1 MVQTTTGLERFV
13 EDTRKEFKLDDIYSP
28 YLMQQGFHASI
39 KPFNLMGGAAGPGK
53 TLALIMEHMMTCNE
67 FSDPVEAVQVHTLL
81 LRRTFPKLESTVITR
96 FREKVPKEL
105 YRDYNESK
113 HIVTWPNGAETRF
126 GSMQHEHN
134 AWDYQGQWLRID
146 YDELT
151 EFTFTQWQATSA
163 WNRCPVSPHTKKGGA
178 TNPIGIGADWVEHL
192 FILGKPCAEMDEH
205 QKREYLRGVVKG
217 PDGKTRHKDYGYF
230 PGTYLDNPIYAN
242 DTTYVANL
250 DSYTHGVSQALK
262 LGIWGLTG
270 GFFAGAWDE
279 AENVY
284 DDEDPDDP
292 TYFQPQSWHTVWMGG
307 DWGFEHQAAIYW
319 MCIDEH
325 GIVRIFKEF
334 VTKHEAPKML
344 AESIVR
350 ENDGRKVQ
358 TFHFSHDA
366 FGDRT
371 TATHGMS
378 GQPVAMQMLPVLR
391 QAGIPAPIRSTR
403 DKPGREMLLYDMLR
417 QRVTIPGKFV
427 YDENSGLEIPVKV
440 AKLQIAK
447 SCKYLIKEIGRA
459 PRDEKKKEQI
469 AEYLGDDPLQGASY
483 GLYGRF
489 GRPAQKPQELQIN
502 ERLAQ
507 IEDPTNRHL
516 EHLRMLERFRQKGKP
531 DYRGGDY
538 RAALEEE

>member
-1 MVQTTTGLERFV
+1 MVQAQSGVERYV
-13 EDTRKEFKLDDIYSP
+13 EDQYRQFNLDEIYSP
-28 YLMQQGFHASI
+28 YEMQQRFHASP

-67 FSDPVEAVQVHTLL
+67 FSDPAEAAQVHTLL
-81 LRRTFPKLESTVITR
+81 LRRTYPKLESTVITR

-113 HIVTWPNGAETRF
+113 HIVTWLNGAETRF

-178 TNPIGIGADWVEHL
+178 TNPIGIGADFVEHL
-192 FILGKPCAEMDEH
+192 FILKKPCAEMDEH
-205 QKREYLRGVVKG
+205 QKRQYN
-217 PDGKTRHKDYGYF
+217 PDDYAYF

-242 DTTYVANL
+242 DPTYIANL
-250 DSYTHGVSQALK
+250 DSYTLGVSKALK

-284 DDEDPDDP
+284 DDENPDDP
-292 TYFQPQSWHTVWMGG
+292 TYFQPQSWHPCWLGG

-319 MCIDEH
+319 LSIDEH
-325 GIVRIFKEF
+325 GVVRIFREF

-350 ENDGRKVQ
+350 ENQGQKLQ
-358 TFHFSHDA
+358 SFFFSHDA

-371 TATHGMS
+371 TATHGGGS
-378 GQPVAMQMLPVLR
+378 QSVATQMTPVLR
-391 QAGIPAPIRSTR
+391 DSGVPPPTRSTR
-403 DKPGREMLLYDMLR
+403 DKPGREMLMYDMLR

-427 YDENSGLEIPVKV
+427 YDEQTGLEVPVRV

-447 SCKYLIKEIGRA
+447 SCVKLIKEIGRA
-459 PRDEKKKEQI
+459 PRDEKKTEQI
-469 AEYLGDDPLQGASY
+469 AEYLGDDPLQGAGY

-489 GRPAQKPQELQIN
+489 GRPARKPDEELLREKLAGMRNPTPTQRHIVTLQHQAQVKQKQKPVTMAPDWRR
-502 ERLAQ
+502 RL
-507 IEDPTNRHL
+507 EDP
-516 EHLRMLERFRQKGKP
+516 Q
-531 DYRGGDY
+531 
-538 RAALEEE
+538 